1 MQAREAAR
9 HGSMRVLVT
18 GGNGFV
24 GRPLVR
30 LLYPGHTVHVIDSLR
45 CGPIRFHDRERAS
58 FTLHQADIRDR
69 QAVSNILAAVR
80 PDVIV
85 HTAAI
90 HFIPECEE
98 NPELAVSTNL
108 HGTVNLLAQ
117 CPPGCRFVFASSAAV
132 YQPSLQALCEDASAT
147 HPIDVYGLTKA
158 HAEDYVRYLARHR
171 GFPAVIARL
180 FNVVGPGETN
190 PHVLPEIIAQLKA
203 GRSRLR
209 LGNTTSKRDFI
220 YVSDAA
226 AGFAA
231 LATAGNVGP
240 GESVTVNLGTGRAY
254 SIGEVLALLAD
265 ITERKITVD
274 QDDSKMRTRDNPL
287 LLAGIEKAWRLFQWR
302 PAYDLAAALRDTWRD
317 PDLPDYLTRR
327 YHE

>member
-1 MQAREAAR
+1 MQAREASR
-9 HGSMRVLVT
+9 HGTMRVLVT

-30 LLYPGHTVHVIDSLR
+30 LLYRTHTVHVIDSLR
-45 CGPIRFHDRERAS
+45 CGPFRFRESERAS
-58 FTLHQADIRDR
+58 FTFHQADIRDR
-69 QAVSNILAAVR
+69 TVVRNILAEVR

-85 HTAAI
+85 HVAAI
-90 HFIPECEE
+90 HFIPECEA
-98 NPELAVSTNL
+98 NPELAVSTNV
-108 HGTVNLLAQ
+108 HGTANLLAH

-132 YQPSLQALCEDASAT
+132 YRPSAQALCEEASAT
-147 HPIDVYGLTKA
+147 HPIDVYGLTKV
-158 HAEDYVRYLARHR
+158 HAEDYVRYLARQR

-220 YVSDAA
+220 HVSDAA

-231 LATAGNVGP
+231 LATAGEVAP

-265 ITERKITVD
+265 ITEREIAVD
-274 QDDSKMRTRDNPL
+274 HDESRMRTSDNPL

-302 PAYDLAAALRDTWRD
+302 PAYDLGAALRDTWRD
-317 PDLPDYLTRR
+317 PDLPDFLRRR
-327 YHE
+327 YQE

>member
-1 MQAREAAR
+1 MEAGEAAPP
-9 HGSMRVLVT
+9 GSMRVLVT

-24 GRPLVR
+24 GRALVR
-30 LLYPGHTVHVIDSLR
+30 LLYPAHTVHVIDSLR
-45 CGPIRFHDRERAS
+45 CGPFRFGESERAS

-69 QAVSNILAAVR
+69 DAVRGVLAAAR

-85 HTAAI
+85 HAAAI

-98 NPELAVSTNL
+98 NPELAVSTNV

-132 YQPSLQALCEDASAT
+132 YRPSAEALCEDASAT

-158 HAEDYVRYLARHR
+158 HAEDYVRQLARRR

-190 PHVLPEIIAQLKA
+190 AHVVPEIIAQLKA

-209 LGNTTSKRDFI
+209 LGNTTAKRDFI
-220 YVSDAA
+220 HVSDAA

-231 LATAGNVGP
+231 LATAGDLPP
-240 GESVTVNLGTGRAY
+240 GEPITINLGTGRAY
-254 SIGEVLALLAD
+254 SIAEVLALLTD
-265 ITERKITVD
+265 ITKQEIAVD
-274 QDDSKMRTRDNPL
+274 RDESRMRTRDNPL

-317 PDLPDYLTRR
+317 PDLPDHLTRR

>member
-1 MQAREAAR
+1 MN
-9 HGSMRVLVT
+9 VLVT

-24 GRPLVR
+24 GRALVR
-30 LLYPGHTVHVIDSLR
+30 RLYPAHTVHVIDSLR
-45 CGPIRFHDRERAS
+45 YGPCRFREQECAS
-58 FTLHQADIRDR
+58 FTLHRADIRDR
-69 QAVSNILAAVR
+69 QAVSDIIGAVR

-98 NPELAVSTNL
+98 SPDLAVSTNV
-108 HGTVNLLAQ
+108 HGTVNLLTQ

-132 YQPSLQALCEDASAT
+132 YRPSPQALREDVSDT
-147 HPIDVYGLTKA
+147 RPIDVYGLTKA
-158 HAEDYVRYLARHR
+158 HAEDYVRQLAARR
-171 GFPAVIARL
+171 RFPAVIARL

-190 PHVLPEIIAQLKA
+190 PHVIPEIIAQLKA

-220 YVSDAA
+220 HVSDAA

-231 LATAGNVGP
+231 LATAGDVPP
-240 GESVTVNLGTGRAY
+240 GEVVTVNLGTGQAY
-254 SIGEVLALLAD
+254 SIGDVLALLAD
-265 ITERKITVD
+265 ITQREITVD
-274 QDDSKMRTRDNPL
+274 RDESRMRTLDNPL

-302 PAYDLAAALRDTWRD
+302 PSYDLAAALRDTWHD
-317 PDLPDYLTRR
+317 PDLPERLTRR
-327 YHE
+327 YHA